1 MPAETDQI
9 EPPSDWTDQE
19 RWVWEKLSKK
29 EIADFTTEEAGK
41 NLDIRKT
48 DSHEWSERTVL
59 SPSFLRTIL
68 LNEPYRGSL
77 PWSGVKIIGA
87 WIKEPLCLEDVIL
100 SHPWWMDRCRFE
112 AKVLLINLRTPCTI
126 SLEGS
131 TFEGLLNMFGSTL
144 DGSLNMAGSI
154 FTGHLTM
161 TYLKVKQHLVMSG
174 AQFVDVELID
184 AIVEGN
190 MDMTGSIFTGALN
203 MNGLEVKESL
213 FMNDKAKFVWVDLGS
228 TKVGG
233 QINMVGSTFTNCLNM
248 ASLEVGQHLLMNDGA
263 KFDDV
268 DLTVAKV
275 GGQMNMARS
284 TFTGCLNMNGL
295 KVGGQLVLT
304 GSLFEKAL
312 KMNNMDVTLSLFMD
326 DKAKFVTVG
335 LDYTRVGE
343 QLVLTGST
351 FEESLSM
358 ERINVGQD
366 LLLRN
371 IVGPREGQPVIMG
384 YAEILGNLD
393 ISGSQLPSL
402 NLIGTK
408 IQGEFRLD
416 PSPMW
421 RTGSIL
427 TLRNTIVGALQDEQ
441 GAWPETLDLNGFAY
455 AQLGGWSLKGE
466 NPVTDRKVS
475 WFCDWLGKQTDYSPQ
490 PYQQLA
496 NVLLKTGHRER
507 ADEILYAGK
516 ERERKNTHGWA
527 RVWMGLLNGTIG
539 YGYKT
544 WRALEW
550 AVLVVVVGMDVL
562 ILNGILWPNHI
573 GVKGIPEEFAY
584 SLDMLLPGVQ
594 LAKHHFDIVLDGWI
608 KYYFYVHRLIGV
620 ILGFFLIAGVSG
632 LTKK

>member
-9 EPPSDWTDQE
+9 ELPSDWTDQE
-19 RWVWEKLSKK
+19 RWVWEKLSRR
-29 EIADFTTEEAGK
+29 EIADFTTEEAEK

-48 DSHEWSERTVL
+48 DSQEWSERTVL

-68 LNEPYRGSL
+68 LDKPYRGAF

-87 WIKEPLCLEDVIL
+87 WIKEPLCIEDVVL

-112 AKVLLINLRTPCTI
+112 AEVLLINLRTPCSI

-131 TFEGLLNMFGSTL
+131 TFEGLLNMFGSSL
-144 DGSLNMAGSI
+144 DGSLNMNGSI

-161 TYLKVKQHLVMSG
+161 NYLNVKQHLVMSG
-174 AQFVDVELID
+174 AQFGDVELIA
-184 AIVEGN
+184 AIVGG
-190 MDMTGSIFTGALN
+190 DVYMTGSTFTGALD
-203 MNGLEVKESL
+203 MNRLEVKGSL
-213 FMNDKAKFVWVDLGS
+213 VMNGKAKFVWVDLGS

-233 QINMVGSTFTNCLNM
+233 QINMVGATFTGCLNM
-248 ASLEVGQHLLMNDGA
+248 ASLEVGQHLQMNGGA
-263 KFDDV
+263 KFGDV

-275 GGQMNMARS
+275 GGQMNMAGS
-284 TFTGCLNMNGL
+284 SFTGCLDMKGL

-304 GSLFEKAL
+304 ASTFEKTL
-312 KMNNMDVTLSLFMD
+312 KMNDLEVTLSLFMN
-326 DKAKFVTVG
+326 DKAKFVAVD
-335 LDYTRVGE
+335 LNYARVGG

-351 FEESLSM
+351 FKESLRMEGIHIGQNLSM
-358 ERINVGQD
+358 
-366 LLLRN
+366 RN
-371 IVGPREGQPVIMG
+371 IDGLREGQPVIMG
-384 YAEILGNLD
+384 YAEILGTLD

-416 PSPMW
+416 PSPTW
-421 RTGSIL
+421 RTGAIL
-427 TLRNTIVGALQDEQ
+427 TLRNTEVGALQDEQ
-441 GAWPETLDLNGFAY
+441 DAWPETLDLKDFTY
-455 AQLGGWSLKGE
+455 TRLGGWNQEGE
-466 NPVTDRKVS
+466 TPVTNREVS
-475 WFCDWLGKQTDYSPQ
+475 WFCNWLEKQPCYSPQ

-496 NVLLKTGHRER
+496 NVLLKAGHRER
-507 ADEILYAGK
+507 ADEILYAGR
-516 ERERKNTHGWA
+516 ERERKSTHGWA

-544 WRALEW
+544 WRSLEW
-550 AVLVVVVGMDVL
+550 AVLAVFVGMDVL
-562 ILNGILWPNHI
+562 ILHGILCPHQI
-573 GVKGIPEEFAY
+573 VVKGIPEEFAY

-594 LAKHHFDIVLDGWI
+594 LSKQHFDIVLDGWI

-620 ILGFFLIAGVSG
+620 VLGSFLIAGLSG